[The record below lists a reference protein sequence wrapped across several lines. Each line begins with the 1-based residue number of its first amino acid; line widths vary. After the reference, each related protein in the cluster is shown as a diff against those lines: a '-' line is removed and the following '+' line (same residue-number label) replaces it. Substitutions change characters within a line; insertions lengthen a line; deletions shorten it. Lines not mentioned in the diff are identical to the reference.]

1 MYSSVINCLLFSR
14 TTARLAALLSCVCI
28 PAQYF
33 SSPALLHFQKDATH
47 IFDGLDDF
55 PTHIAHMRLGSLVTE
70 PSPWPI
76 TQESVLAAQFP
87 PATTLFKV
95 ALQWLRKDKDY
106 REALE
111 KQGIKKTRG
120 ARRNEV
126 IYSILLLPRSALIS
140 LLDCATRL

>member
-1 MYSSVINCLLFSR
+1 VYVFPISLTSGFI
-14 TTARLAALLSCVCI
+14 TLS
-28 PAQYF
+28 
-33 SSPALLHFQKDATH
+33 KDATH

-55 PTHIAHMRLGSLVTE
+55 PTHVAHMRLGSFVTE

-76 TQESVLAAQFP
+76 TQESALAAQFP

-95 ALQWLRKDKDY
+95 ALQWLREDKVY

-126 IYSILLLPRSALIS
+126 IYSILPSSHGALIS
-140 LLDCATRL
+140 LSDCATGL